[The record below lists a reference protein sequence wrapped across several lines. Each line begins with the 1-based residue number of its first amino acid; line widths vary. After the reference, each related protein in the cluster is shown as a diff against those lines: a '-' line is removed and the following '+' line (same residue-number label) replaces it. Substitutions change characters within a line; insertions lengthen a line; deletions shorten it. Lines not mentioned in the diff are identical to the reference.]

1 MAKPEDF
8 NLPYRQS
15 YPYEENKKKKK
26 ATVETPCP
34 QYEEMM
40 ERWDLP
46 LDLMGGTHEMLEKR
60 EKWLPKEPR
69 EGTGAYN
76 NRLRRTVLYNA
87 YKRTVQVLSG
97 LPFDRAVVVDN
108 VPDQLSYIEEDCD
121 SDGTDLTDFA
131 NTLLTDCVGPFG
143 KSHFYVD
150 MPRIEERVTLADQ
163 TNYKIRPYFTHIC
176 PKNLI
181 SWDSKKI
188 GGKDVLTRIRIKE
201 EVYESDGE
209 WGYEEV
215 EQVRVIYPDRH
226 EIHREGKKDEWEIV
240 DSYPNELGYIALVTV
255 YGNKTGFMTSEP
267 PLEDL
272 AWLNLRHYQKLS
284 DLDNIEHVANVPVL
298 FGAGF
303 AQGELDGAE
312 IGPNRAITATDPSA
326 TLQYVEHSGA
336 AINASQK
343 SIKDL
348 EERMAS
354 LGSDLIIRKSVDRQ
368 TLGAR
373 KIDQSESISL
383 LQIMINNVETALQQ
397 GYQIA
402 GEWLN
407 LEVDDVVVTIADN
420 LDTPDGPNTV
430 DILAQF
436 LIDNQGITVEQ
447 AVKEMKRRGV
457 LSDRFK
463 AENSVTLSQ
472 QPQSGSDSTQSG
484 TSDQEDNPQLQEDNP
499 SEPVE

>member
-1 MAKPEDF
+1 MATEDY
-8 NLPYRQS
+8 NVPYRQS
-15 YPYEENKKKKK
+15 YAHEDKKKKK
-26 ATVETPCP
+26 ATVATPCP
-34 QYEEMM
+34 QYEEML
-40 ERWDLP
+40 ERWDLC
-46 LDLMGGTHEMLEKR
+46 LDLMGGTHEMIEKR
-60 EKWLPKEPR
+60 EKWLPMEPR
-69 EGTGAYN
+69 ESLGAYN

-97 LPFDRAVVVDN
+97 LPFTRAVVVDN
-108 VPDQLSYIEEDCD
+108 VPDALSYIEEDCD

-131 NTLLTDCVGPFG
+131 NTLLEDCVGPFG

-150 MPRIEERVTLADQ
+150 MPRIEERVTLADKE
-163 TNYKIRPYFTHIC
+163 TYKIRPYFTHVC

-181 SWDSKKI
+181 SWDSEKI
-188 GGKDVLTRIRIKE
+188 GGRDILTRIRIRE
-201 EVYESDGE
+201 EVIEDDGE

-215 EQVRVIYPDRH
+215 EQIRVIYPDRH
-226 EIHREGKKDEWEIV
+226 EIWREGKKDEWAMVET
-240 DSYPNELGYIALVTV
+240 YPNELGYIALITV
-255 YGNKTGFMTSEP
+255 YGNRTGFMTSEP

-303 AQGELDGAE
+303 AEGELNGAE
-312 IGPNRAITATDPSA
+312 IGPNRAITASDPSA

-336 AINASQK
+336 AIAASQK

-402 GEWLN
+402 GEWLA
-407 LEVDDVVVTIADN
+407 LEAGDVVVTIADN
-420 LDTPDGPNTV
+420 LDTPDGPNTL
-430 DILAQF
+430 DIIVQYL
-436 LIDNQGITVEQ
+436 LDNQGMDLDQ
-447 AVKEMKRRGV
+447 AVKELKRRGV

-463 AENSVTLSQ
+463 LKEGVMPPKQSQ
-472 QPQSGSDSTQSG
+472 ASNEASNQEEDSQS
-484 TSDQEDNPQLQEDNP
+484 QEGDA
-499 SEPVE
+499 SETME